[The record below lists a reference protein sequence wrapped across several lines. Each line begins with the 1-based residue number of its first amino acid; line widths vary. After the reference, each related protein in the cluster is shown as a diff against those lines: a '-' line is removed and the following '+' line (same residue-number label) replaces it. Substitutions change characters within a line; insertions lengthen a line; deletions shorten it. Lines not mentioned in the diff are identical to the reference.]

1 MSREPIPDGYGGT
14 RPLAADVAGIISA
27 SCGELDS
34 EHLMA
39 LGLLAHISSAAAG
52 HVVIVGAGFGRTSL
66 VLGTI
71 ARATRRGRVF
81 AIDLFPDREET
92 GDPLGWTLDGFLGE
106 LTDRGLIAYVLPHHG
121 TAASFAR
128 LMPKDFRCGLL
139 VLENAH
145 ACTEVASDLVAIER
159 HLAPGGW
166 LCVDSGFSSFPGA
179 DPAIQALLRR
189 SGPYELGR
197 QVTQTL
203 FAIRKRA

>member
-1 MSREPIPDGYGGT
+1 MLREPIPHANGAA
-14 RPLAADVAGIISA
+14 RPLAADVAGIIPA
-27 SCGELDS
+27 SYGELDS
-34 EHLMA
+34 AHLLA

-66 VLGTI
+66 VLGAT

-81 AIDLFPDREET
+81 AIDLFPDGEDT

-106 LTDRGLIAYVLPHHG
+106 VTGRGLIEYVLPHHG

-179 DPAIQALLRR
+179 GSAIEALLRR
-189 SGPYELGR
+189 SGAYELGR